1 MAMFDRDQLIGK
13 QLALLLLGKDA
24 NGQEDWAV
32 FAGTIGERDGRLVLN
47 RRVGVVEL
55 RDKWIERIRVPSDE
69 TRAIL
74 SGADYVVQLTV
85 GSLPGDVS
93 SADLETTGL
102 RWPAG
107 S

>member
-1 MAMFDRDQLIGK
+1 MAIFDRDQLVGK
-13 QLALLLLGKDA
+13 QLALLLLGEDA

-32 FAGTIGERDGRLVLN
+32 FAGTIGERDGRLLLH

-55 RDKWIERIRVPSDE
+55 RDEWIGCIRATSDE
-69 TRAIL
+69 TRATL
-74 SGADYVVQLTV
+74 SGADFVVQVTV

-93 SADLETTGL
+93 PADLETTGL